1 LPKEEINEIIMKI
14 ELKKFQKLIENRI
27 QRKNTLLKA
36 DIKRMFPQTYHG
48 AKPLT
53 DEFKPDTNEHNKSKN
68 TPLHMT
74 LPSSTYLKP
83 TNAFSIKSQFAK
95 SKISKI

>member
-1 LPKEEINEIIMKI
+1 MESFFKEKQSRDNVQYFRSGLPKEEVNEIIMKI

-36 DIKRMFPQTYHG
+36 DIKRMFPQCYHG

-53 DEFKPDTNEHNKSKN
+53 DEFKPDTNELHQSNKN
-68 TPLHMT
+68 PL
-74 LPSSTYLKP
+74 
-83 TNAFSIKSQFAK
+83 
-95 SKISKI
+95 